1 MIKTQQIEGDLS
13 RASFQR
19 DGYFI
24 ARQLAD
30 TETLLR
36 LNQHVDV
43 ALNPALGPVE
53 YEADV
58 GYSGAPSSRLAEGG
72 QTPRRLLH
80 AYSRDQVFRDWATQP
95 DIVRLVALFLGESN
109 VQLALSHHNCIMTKH
124 PEFSSKTSWHQDN
137 RYWSYDQPE
146 LVSVWLALGNEQRSN
161 GGMLLIPGSHLEAID
176 RGRLDRDLFLRT
188 DVPAN
193 QKMINKAVAADLA
206 AGDVLFFH
214 SRTFHAAGENVGQRI
229 KKSLVFTYHAENNR
243 PITGTK
249 SAQYASVPIMLE

>member
-1 MIKTQQIEGDLS
+1 MIEPEQTQSHLS
-13 RASFQR
+13 NVSFQR

-30 TETLLR
+30 TKTLLR
-36 LNQHVDV
+36 LNQCVDA

-58 GYSGAPSSRLAEGG
+58 GYSGAPSSRHAEGG

-95 DIVRLVALFLGESN
+95 DVVQLVALFLGGPS
-109 VQLALSHHNCIMTKH
+109 VRLALSHHNCVMTKH
-124 PEFSSKTSWHQDN
+124 PEFSSQTSWHQDN

-146 LVSVWLALGNEQRSN
+146 LISVWLALGNEQRSN
-161 GGMLLIPGSHLEAID
+161 GGLFLIPGSHRDVVD
-176 RGRLDRDLFLRT
+176 RGRLDKDLFLRP

-193 QKMINKAVAADLA
+193 QEMINKAVAADLD

-214 SRTFHAAGENVGQRI
+214 SRTFHAAGENTAQRI
-229 KKSLVFTYHAENNR
+229 KKSLVFTYHVENNYAI
-243 PITGTK
+243 PGTK
-249 SAQYASVPIMLE
+249 SERYPSVPIPLK